1 MSATT
6 EYTHQ
11 EPPLVLREQLGHTLP
26 VGSGARRPFQPWL
39 TKRGRIVRSLTRAA
53 LIWCTG
59 FVVFG
64 ANEHSLVAAAALA
77 AVAAFVWSTLCQ
89 RAADAARVKRIAF
102 GTAAT
107 TVAGILAGFVVLS
120 AISFIAPQLGLQP
133 QGLALI
139 ALLSVVLVTGAERV
153 LDRAIPNRNRLLIV
167 GVDPLGV
174 ELLETIAT
182 GPKSTFDI
190 VGLIDDERDV
200 DQVAG
205 VPMQG
210 KIADL
215 ADVVRREQPDLIV
228 VAVTRSRPEV
238 FAQLLD
244 VAEEGF
250 SVVGLPEFY
259 EHAFGRLPI
268 HDLTPAWFMSV
279 LPPLPAPVHAG
290 GEAHVRPDRRL
301 DRARHP
307 GAALPADRAARPAH
321 PGPAIY
327 RQKRLGEDG
336 RPFTILK
343 FRTMRVDAEANGH
356 AVGHRAGP
364 ADQPA
369 RPRAPPDAPRRA
381 AAALERA
388 QAATCRSSARA
399 PSGPSSSTSSSDAV
413 PFWTSRHLLQAGDHR
428 LGADPRR
435 LRGRSRGTDEKLSY
449 DLWYL
454 RHRSLA
460 VDLLVAAKTISK
472 LSSGSS
478 GGR

>member
-1 MSATT
+1 M
-6 EYTHQ
+6 
-11 EPPLVLREQLGHTLP
+11 
-26 VGSGARRPFQPWL
+26 
-39 TKRGRIVRSLTRAA
+39 RSLTRAA

-139 ALLSVVLVTGAERV
+139 ALLSVVLVTAAERV

-190 VGLIDDERDV
+190 VGLIDDERDA
-200 DQVAG
+200 DQIAG

-238 FAQLLD
+238 FAQLLE
-244 VAEEGF
+244 VADEGF

-259 EHAFGRLPI
+259 EHAFGRLPVS
-268 HDLTPAWFMSV
+268 DLTPAWFMSV
-279 LPPLPAPVHAG
+279 LHLYQRPYDAG
-290 GEAHVRPDRRL
+290 GQAHVRPDRR
-301 DRARHP
+301 ARSGSSSLAP
-307 GAALPADRAARPAH
+307 LFPLIALLVRRT
-321 PGPAIY
+321 PGPAHLPAEPP
-327 RQKRLGEDG
+327 RRG
-336 RPFTILK
+336 RRAVHDPQ
-343 FRTMRVDAEANGH
+343 VPHDARRRRGAP
-356 AVGHRAGP
+356 ATPVGHRATTRGITRS
-364 ADQPA
+364 AA
-369 RPRAPPDAPRRA
+369 CSARRA
-381 AAALERA
+381 S
-388 QAATCRSSARA
+388 TSCRSS
-399 PSGPSSSTSSSDAV
+399 
-413 PFWTSRHLLQAGDHR
+413 
-428 LGADPRR
+428 
-435 LRGRSRGTDEKLSY
+435 GTC
-449 DLWYL
+449 
-454 RHRSLA
+454 
-460 VDLLVAAKTISK
+460 
-472 LSSGSS
+472 
-478 GGR
+478 

>member
-11 EPPLVLREQLGHTLP
+11 EPPLVLREPLGHTLP
-26 VGSGARRPFQPWL
+26 VGSRARRPLQPWL
-39 TKRGRIVRSLTRAA
+39 TKRGRVVRSHTRAA
-53 LIWCTG
+53 LIWCNG

-64 ANEHSLVAAAALA
+64 ANEHSQVAAAALA

-139 ALLSVVLVTGAERV
+139 ALLSVVLVTAAERV

-167 GVDPLGV
+167 GADPLGV

-190 VGLIDDERDV
+190 VGLIDDERDA
-200 DQVAG
+200 DQIAG
-205 VPMQG
+205 VPIQG

-238 FAQLLD
+238 FAQLLE

-259 EHAFGRLPI
+259 EQAFGRLPI
-268 HDLTPAWFMSV
+268 RHLTPAWFMSV
-279 LPPLPAPVHAG
+279 FHLYQRPYTRVVKRTFDLIVASIGLVILAPLFPLIALL
-290 GEAHVRPDRRL
+290 VRL
-301 DRARHP
+301 T
-307 GAALPADRAARPAH
+307 

-327 RQKRLGEDG
+327 RQVRLGEGG

-356 AVGHRAGP
+356 AWATEQDPRINRLGRVLRKTRLDEIPQLWNVLKGDMSIVGP
-364 ADQPA
+364 
-369 RPRAPPDAPRRA
+369 RPERPEY
-381 AAALERA
+381 LEEL
-388 QAATCRSSARA
+388 SN
-399 PSGPSSSTSSSDAV
+399 AV
-413 PFWTSRHLLQAGDHR
+413 PYWTSRHLLKPGITGWAQVSDGYASDHESSER
-428 LGADPRR
+428 
-435 LRGRSRGTDEKLSY
+435 KLSY

-454 RHRSLA
+454 RHQSLA